1 MRSSREEDPVILS
14 DAAIR
19 NRVTVAVMVVLIAVA
34 GIYSYITLPREA
46 APDVAVP
53 YVLVTTTY
61 EGVSPEDIENTVTR
75 EIEPQLSGIK
85 GVKEIS
91 SVSAE
96 GVSTIVVEFQPDI
109 DIEDALQY
117 VRQKVDQARGDLP
130 TDADEPVI
138 REINVAEFPI
148 IYASISG
155 DVSMKRLKDMAD
167 DLQDEMERVTGV
179 LEVEILGALER
190 EIRIEFDADALA
202 AWSLTIP
209 EVLELIPSENVN
221 VSAGGLETTGT
232 KFNVRVP
239 AEFVEPRDVMEL
251 LIAVRDGRPIYLYD
265 VARVDDTFKDRET
278 YSRVDGRQ
286 SVTLAVRKRV
296 GANIVDVAEEVKE
309 IFFAAAEEAPD
320 ALEFVITDDRSD
332 DIDRMVMDLENNI
345 GAALLLVVLVLMLF
359 MGFRTSLVVAVAIP
373 LSMAMSFFVIQAIGY
388 TLNMIVLF
396 SLVLAVGML
405 VDNAIV
411 IVENVYRHM
420 QLGYGRIEAAR
431 RGASQVAWPVITSTA
446 TTVSAFIPLLFWPG
460 IVGDFMKYL
469 PATVIVVLCSSL
481 FVALVVSPVV
491 CTLVTGKVK
500 RRERHHPILNGYRRL
515 LTTALAH
522 RAVVLTLAALLLV
535 GLGLFYVKRGEGVEF
550 FPTTDP
556 RRAVINIRA
565 PQGTHIDRTNELAER
580 VERHV
585 LKYLDHPQYGRE
597 LRHYIT
603 NVGSTGGP
611 AVLLG
616 GGGSGPHVA
625 NVTLVFLDYED
636 RPRPSSEIVH
646 ELREELTDF
655 AGAEISISEEEMG
668 PPTGAPVTVRL
679 IGEDFDVLEDLSRRA
694 ERMIRDVPG
703 LVNLRNDYE
712 ASRPEMVFEVDRR
725 RAMLLGVNPR
735 TIGNF
740 LKMAVFGTKV
750 GTYRELDDEYDITV
764 RLPQR
769 QRNKIDDL
777 LRLRIPNV
785 RGRPVPIGSLGEFKY
800 RGGYGTIYRVDQDR
814 VITLTAD
821 AEGRLSQ
828 DVLMDVQQRLAD
840 LDMPD
845 GYRIQYAGE
854 QEEREEAGAFLRRAL
869 IMALLLI
876 VLVLVMEFNTLS
888 VPAVIMITV
897 VLSMIGVLTGLLVT
911 SLPFGI
917 MMTGIGVISLA
928 GVVVNN
934 AIVLLAYTRELQ
946 RQGHDVTSAAIEAG
960 VTRLRPVMLTAIT
973 TIMGLVP
980 MATGLH
986 FKFHELRFATSS
998 ESSDWWQTMAVSVT
1012 FGMGFASLL
1021 TLVVVPTLYVTIY
1034 RVAARLGMGGLY
1046 HPGEDKEQVQ
1056 AETAGEAGA

>member
-1 MRSSREEDPVILS
+1 MILS

-19 NRVTVAVMVVLIAVA
+19 NRVTVAVLVVLIAVA
-34 GIYSYITLPREA
+34 GIYSYVTLPREA

-53 YVLVTTTY
+53 FVLVTTTY

-85 GVKEIS
+85 GVKEVS

-96 GVSTIVVEFQPDI
+96 GVSTIVVEFEPDVN
-109 DIEDALQY
+109 IEDALQY

-130 TDADEPVI
+130 ADAEEPVI

-148 IYASISG
+148 IYANITG
-155 DVSMKRLKDMAD
+155 DVSIKRLKDIAD
-167 DLQDEMERVTGV
+167 DLQDRMERVPGV

-190 EIRIEFDADALA
+190 EIRIEFDADALVV
-202 AWSLTIP
+202 WSLTIP

-221 VSAGGLETTGT
+221 VSAGGLETTGM

-239 AEFVEPRDVMEL
+239 AEFVDPREVMEL
-251 LIAVRDGRPIYLYD
+251 LITVRDGRPIYLYD
-265 VARVDDTFKDRET
+265 VARVDNTFKDRET
-278 YSRVDGRQ
+278 YSRVDGEQ

-296 GANIVDVAEEVKE
+296 GANIVDVAREVKD
-309 IFFAAAEEAPD
+309 IFYSAAETTPD
-320 ALEFVITDDRSD
+320 AINFVITDDRSE
-332 DIDRMVMDLENNI
+332 DIDRMVKDLENNI
-345 GAALLLVVLVLMLF
+345 GAALVLVVIVLMLF
-359 MGFRTSLVVAVAIP
+359 LGFRTSLVVAVAIP
-373 LSMAMSFFVIQAIGY
+373 LSMAMSFFIIQAIGY

-431 RGASQVAWPVITSTA
+431 LGASQVAWPVITSTA

-469 PATVIVVLCSSL
+469 PATVIIVLSCSL

-491 CTLVTGKVK
+491 CTLVTGNPK
-500 RRERHHPILNGYRRL
+500 RRERDHPLLNGYRRL

-522 RAVVLTLAALLLV
+522 RAMVLTVVALLLV
-535 GLGLFYVKRGEGVEF
+535 GLVLYYVKRGEGVEF

-580 VERHV
+580 VERRV
-585 LKYLDHPQYGRE
+585 LKYLDHPQHGRE
-597 LRHYIT
+597 LKHYIT
-603 NVGSTGGP
+603 NVGSSGGKG
-611 AVLLG
+611 ALLG
-616 GGGSGPHVA
+616 GGGSGPHIA

-636 RPRPSSEIVH
+636 RPRPSAEVVR

-655 AGAEISISEEEMG
+655 AGAEVSISDEEMG

-679 IGEDFDVLEDLSRRA
+679 IGEDFEVLEDLSRQA

-712 ASRPEMVFEVDRR
+712 ASRPEMVFKVDRR
-725 RAMLLGVNPR
+725 RAMLLGVNSR

-740 LKMAVFGTKV
+740 LKMAIFGRKV
-750 GTYRELDDEYDITV
+750 GSYRELDDEYDITV
-764 RLPQR
+764 RLPEH
-769 QRNKIDDL
+769 QRNRIDDL
-777 LRLRIPNV
+777 LRLRVPNV
-785 RGRPVPIGSLGEFKY
+785 RGRPVPLSSLGKFEY

-821 AEGRLSQ
+821 AEGRLAA
-828 DVLMDVQQRLAD
+828 DVLGDVQQRLAD
-840 LDMPD
+840 LDMPG
-845 GYRIQYAGE
+845 GYRVEYAGE
-854 QEEREEAGAFLRRAL
+854 QEDREEASAFLKRAL
-869 IMALLLI
+869 VMALLLI
-876 VLVLVMEFNTLS
+876 VLVLVTQFNTLS
-888 VPAVIMITV
+888 VPVVIMITV

-934 AIVLLAYTRELQ
+934 AIVLLAYTRDLQ
-946 RQGHDVTSAAIEAG
+946 RQGYDVTAAAIEAG

-986 FKFHELRFATSS
+986 VKFHELRFATSS
-998 ESSDWWQTMAVSVT
+998 ESADWWRTMAVSVI
-1012 FGMGFASLL
+1012 FGLGFATVL

-1034 RVAARLGMGGLY
+1034 RVAARLGLGGLQR
-1046 HPGEDKEQVQ
+1046 PDEEEQTQ
-1056 AETAGEAGA
+1056 SAPAPEAGA

>member
-1 MRSSREEDPVILS
+1 MILS

-19 NRVTVAVMVVLIAVA
+19 NRVTVAVMVMLIAVA
-34 GIYSYITLPREA
+34 GTYSYITLPREA

-96 GVSTIVVEFQPDI
+96 GVSTIVAEFEPDVN
-109 DIEDALQY
+109 IEDALQY

-130 TDADEPVI
+130 TDADEPII

-148 IYASISG
+148 IYANITG

-167 DLQDEMERVTGV
+167 DLQDRMERVTGV
-179 LEVEILGALER
+179 LEVDILGTLER
-190 EIRIEFDADALA
+190 DIRIEFDADALT

-209 EVLELIPSENVN
+209 EVLELIPAENVN
-221 VSAGGLETTGT
+221 VSAGGLETEGM

-239 AEFVEPRDVMEL
+239 AEFVEPREVMEL
-251 LIAVRDGRPIYLYD
+251 LVTVRDGRPIYLYD
-265 VARVDDTFKDRET
+265 VARVVDTFKDRET

-296 GANIVDVAEEVKE
+296 GANIVDVAEEVKD
-309 IFFAAAEEAPD
+309 IFFSAAEEAPD
-320 ALEFVITDDRSD
+320 ALEFVITDDRSE
-332 DIDRMVMDLENNI
+332 DIDRMVKDLENNI
-345 GAALLLVVLVLMLF
+345 GAALLLVVVVLMLF
-359 MGFRTSLVVAVAIP
+359 LGFRSSLVVAVAIP
-373 LSMAMSFFVIQAIGY
+373 LSMAMSFFIVQAVGF

-411 IVENVYRHM
+411 IVENIYRHM
-420 QLGYGRIEAAR
+420 QLGYGRIEAAK

-469 PATVIVVLCSSL
+469 PATVIIVLCSSL

-491 CTLVTGKVK
+491 CTLVTGKAK
-500 RRERHHPILNGYRRL
+500 RRERNSRILNGYRRL
-515 LTTALAH
+515 LSTALAH
-522 RAVVLTLAALLLV
+522 RAVVLSLVGLLLV
-535 GLGLFYVKRGEGVEF
+535 GLGLYYVKRGEGVEF

-565 PQGTHIDRTNELAER
+565 PQGTHIDKTNELAKRIEQR
-580 VERHV
+580 VT
-585 LKYLDHPQYGRE
+585 KYLDHPRYGRE
-597 LRHYIT
+597 LKHYVT
-603 NVGSTGGP
+603 NVGSTGGRG
-611 AVLLG
+611 VLLG

-625 NVTLVFLDYED
+625 NVTLVFRDYED
-636 RPRPSSEIVH
+636 RPRPSAEIVR

-655 AGAEISISEEEMG
+655 AGAEVSISEEEMG

-679 IGEDFDVLEDLSRRA
+679 IGEDFKVLEDLSRQA

-712 ASRPEMVFEVDRR
+712 ASRPEMAFQVDRR

-740 LKMAVFGTKV
+740 LKMAIFGQKV
-750 GTYRELDDEYDITV
+750 GSYRELDDEYDITV
-764 RLPQR
+764 RLPEH

-777 LRLRIPNV
+777 LRLRVPNT
-785 RGRPVPIGSLGEFKY
+785 RGRPVPLSSLGEFQY

-814 VITLTAD
+814 VITITAD

-828 DVLMDVQQRLAD
+828 DVLSDVQQRID
-840 LDMPD
+840 ELDMPG
-845 GYRIQYAGE
+845 GYRVEYAGE
-854 QEEREEAGAFLRRAL
+854 QEDREEAGAFLKRAL

-876 VLVLVMEFNTLS
+876 VLVLVTQFNTLS

-934 AIVLLAYTRELQ
+934 AIVLLAYTRDLQ
-946 RQGHDVTSAAIEAG
+946 RQGHDVTSAAVEAG

-973 TIMGLVP
+973 TIMGLIP

-986 FKFHELRFATSS
+986 IDFHNLRIATSS
-998 ESSDWWQTMAVSVT
+998 ESADWWRTMAVSVI
-1012 FGMGFASLL
+1012 FGLGFATVL

-1034 RVAARLGMGGLY
+1034 RMAARLGMGGLQR
-1046 HPGEDKEQVQ
+1046 PDEKEQSQ
-1056 AETAGEAGA
+1056 IETAPEATAR